1 MGSARVRLSA
11 GFGALLCVV
20 AAALLINLYTLAS
33 VERATQRVSDRQRI
47 RSQTYHITEICERM
61 CAHQS
66 KFIQTAAGE
75 KEYILRAEKD
85 LAEIR
90 ASFKSVNA
98 LPLKLYEKR
107 ELYNLSVKV
116 HGLADII
123 RVQVVTVRAQ
133 VLEGLRPK
141 DELKRLEAEAHEM
154 LQEAKHDND
163 NLIRIMDVT
172 TDGAKLEAGA
182 AWEKSRTIAWCTL
195 AVGLAFGALTVFL
208 THRAIIRPI
217 NEIVD
222 GTRALAGGDL
232 TKRLSTPAVAEFRQ
246 LAESFNRMAEALQ
259 AHQRQLVES
268 EKLATVGRFAAG
280 VAHEINNPI
289 AVILGYAKTL
299 IGRQPPDERV
309 REGLVAIEEEACHCE
324 KIVSELLD
332 FSRPAGEPDEEP
344 VNPARVTAEV
354 VEMARVLRI
363 VGQTRVEVNV
373 VDRPLALGM
382 GRAGLRQ
389 IILNFVTNAFEA
401 LREVDGAE
409 LHIEGRVE
417 PPQAGPEAPNP
428 GQAAGPTFVLRFAD
442 NGPGIPEAH
451 RDKLFE
457 PFFTTKSE
465 GTGLGLAIT
474 YAIAEAHGGQ
484 IQVEPG
490 EEAGTTF
497 IVRLPVQPSVGG

>member
-1 MGSARVRLSA
+1 
-11 GFGALLCVV
+11 
-20 AAALLINLYTLAS
+20 
-33 VERATQRVSDRQRI
+33 
-47 RSQTYHITEICERM
+47 
-61 CAHQS
+61 
-66 KFIQTAAGE
+66 
-75 KEYILRAEKD
+75 
-85 LAEIR
+85 
-90 ASFKSVNA
+90 
-98 LPLKLYEKR
+98 
-107 ELYNLSVKV
+107 
-116 HGLADII
+116 
-123 RVQVVTVRAQ
+123 
-133 VLEGLRPK
+133 
-141 DELKRLEAEAHEM
+141 
-154 LQEAKHDND
+154 
-163 NLIRIMDVT
+163 T